1 MRATRRGFLQLAG
14 GAAIAGAGALASAG
28 PAMGAV
34 GAPSRRVVPPGHIG
48 IQLYTVRSLM
58 TEDPQGTLDALGRM
72 GYATVGVSGLYGHS
86 PTEFRAMLD
95 RAGLRAVL
103 THLSLDAIRGDW
115 QRELDDAHVL
125 GVEYVVVPSLPG
137 SLQNPAGYRQ
147 VASEFNVAGEA
158 ARAAGLEFLYHNH
171 GFDFDTVGGEVLYDI
186 LLDDTDPR
194 YVGFELDLYWIVH
207 AGYDP
212 VAYFRRAPGRFP
224 VLHVKDR
231 AVDGSFADL
240 GYGTIDF
247 PRIFGERRYS
257 RTKEYVVEH
266 DQPVSPLL
274 TAKRGY
280 RYLRTVRF

>member
-1 MRATRRGFLQLAG
+1 MRASRRGFLQLAG

-28 PAMGAV
+28 PAVAV
-34 GAPSRRVVPPGHIG
+34 SSRRVVPPGHIG

-58 TEDPQGTLDALGRM
+58 TEDAQGTLDALGRM

-86 PTEFRAMLD
+86 PAEFRAMLD

-103 THLSLDAIRGDW
+103 THLSLDAIGGDW

-158 ARAAGLEFLYHNH
+158 ARAAGLGFLYHNH
-171 GFDFDTVGGEVLYDI
+171 GFDFDTVDGEVLYDI
-186 LLDDTDPR
+186 LLDGTDPR
-194 YVGFELDLYWIVH
+194 YVDFELDLYWIVH

-247 PRIFGERRYS
+247 PRIFGQRRYS
-257 RTKEYVVEH
+257 GTREYVVEH